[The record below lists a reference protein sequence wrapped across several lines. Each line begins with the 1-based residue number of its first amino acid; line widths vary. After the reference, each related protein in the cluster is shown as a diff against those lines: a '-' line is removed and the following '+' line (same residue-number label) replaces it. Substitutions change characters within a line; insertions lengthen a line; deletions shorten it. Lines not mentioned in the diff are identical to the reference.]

1 MLKKLCPLVLSLALL
16 LSACGP
22 SAQEPADISD
32 GDTTLSVVAT
42 TYPVYLLAD
51 AVIGEEPGVDL
62 SLMIDQSVSC
72 LHDYT
77 LSVENMR
84 LLDSADAVLI
94 SGAGL
99 EDFLSDA
106 LAAAGDL
113 VQVDCSQGVD
123 LLPSQEDPEE
133 PDPHYWMDPERA
145 CQMVE
150 NLSQGLSQLLPES
163 ADAFAANAQAAQ
175 AAIQEAYAQEKAALA
190 DLSCRELITFHDGFA
205 YFAEAFDLTI
215 LRSIE
220 EESGS
225 EASAQ
230 EVSQILQE
238 VESHNLPA
246 IFTEKN
252 GSDSTAQVIQRE
264 SGVAIYQLDL
274 LMSGDTDTDGLAAYI
289 AGMDANTAAI
299 QEACA

>member
-1 MLKKLCPLVLSLALL
+1 MLKKLCPLVLALL
-16 LSACGP
+16 LVLSACGGQE
-22 SAQEPADISD
+22 SADAPAD
-32 GDTTLSVVAT
+32 DTGLSVVAT

-51 AVIGEEPGVDL
+51 AVIGEEAGVNL
-62 SLMIDQSVSC
+62 ALMIDQSISC

-84 LLDSADAVLI
+84 LLDGADAVLL

-99 EDFLSDA
+99 EDFLDDA

-123 LLPSQEDPEE
+123 LLPSQEDPGES
-133 PDPHYWMDPERA
+133 DPHYWMDPVRA

-150 NLSQGLSQLLPES
+150 NLALGLSQLLPES
-163 ADAFAANAQAAQ
+163 ADAFSANAQAAQ
-175 AAIQEAYAQEKAALA
+175 DAILDAYAQEQEALA

-238 VESHNLPA
+238 VESHSLPA

-274 LMSGDTDTDGLAAYI
+274 LMSGDKNTDGLAAYI
-289 AGMDANTAAI
+289 AGMDANVAVI

>member
-1 MLKKLCPLVLSLALL
+1 MLKKLCPLMLALL
-16 LSACGP
+16 LVLSACGG
-22 SAQEPADISD
+22 QESTGTPADD
-32 GDTTLSVVAT
+32 AGLSVVAT

-51 AVIGEEPGVDL
+51 AVIGDEAGVDL
-62 SLMIDQSVSC
+62 ALMIDQSVSC

-84 LLDSADAVLI
+84 LLDGADAVLL

-106 LAAAGDL
+106 LSAAGDL

-123 LLPSQEDPEE
+123 LLPSQEDPGES
-133 PDPHYWMDPERA
+133 DPHYWMDPARA
-145 CQMVE
+145 CQMVA
-150 NLSQGLSQLLPES
+150 NLAQGLSQLLPES

-175 AAIQEAYAQEKAALA
+175 EAILEAYAQEQEALA

-238 VESHNLPA
+238 VERHSLPA

-274 LMSGDTDTDGLAAYI
+274 LMSGDKDTDGLAAYI
-289 AGMDANTAAI
+289 AGMDANVAVI

>member
-1 MLKKLCPLVLSLALL
+1 MLKKLCPLVLSLLL
-16 LSACGP
+16 VLSACGGQE
-22 SAQEPADISD
+22 SAGTSAD
-32 GDTTLSVVAT
+32 DTGLSVVAT

-51 AVIGEEPGVDL
+51 AVIGEESGMDL
-62 SLMIDQSVSC
+62 ALMIDQSVSC

-84 LLDSADAVLI
+84 LLDGADAVLL

-106 LAAAGDL
+106 LSGSGDL
-113 VQVDCSQGVD
+113 VQVDCSQGVE
-123 LLPSQEDPEE
+123 LLPSQEE
-133 PDPHYWMDPERA
+133 PGESDPHYWMDPARA

-150 NLSQGLSQLLPES
+150 NLAQGLSQLLPES
-163 ADAFAANAQAAQ
+163 SDAFAANAQAAQ
-175 AAIQEAYAQEKAALA
+175 EAILEAYAQEQEALA
-190 DLSCRELITFHDGFA
+190 NLSCRELITFHDGFA

-230 EVSQILQE
+230 EVSQILQD
-238 VESHNLPA
+238 VERHSLPA

-274 LMSGDTDTDGLAAYI
+274 LMSGDKDTDGLAAYI
-289 AGMDANTAAI
+289 AGMDANVAVI

>member
-1 MLKKLCPLVLSLALL
+1 MLKKLCPLVLALL
-16 LSACGP
+16 LVLAACGGQE
-22 SAQEPADISD
+22 SAGAPAD
-32 GDTTLSVVAT
+32 DTGLSVVAT

-51 AVIGEEPGVDL
+51 AVIGEEAGVNL
-62 SLMIDQSVSC
+62 ALMIDQSISC

-84 LLDSADAVLI
+84 LLDGADAVLL

-99 EDFLSDA
+99 EDFLDDA

-123 LLPSQEDPEE
+123 LLPSQEDPGES
-133 PDPHYWMDPERA
+133 DPHYWMDPARA

-150 NLSQGLSQLLPES
+150 NLAQGLSQLLPES

-175 AAIQEAYAQEKAALA
+175 DAILDAYAQEQDALA

-274 LMSGDTDTDGLAAYI
+274 LMSGDKDTDGLAAYI
-289 AGMDANTAAI
+289 AGMDANVAVI
-299 QEACA
+299 QEAFA

>member
-1 MLKKLCPLVLSLALL
+1 MLKKLCPLVLALL
-16 LSACGP
+16 LVLSACGGQE
-22 SAQEPADISD
+22 SASTPADD
-32 GDTTLSVVAT
+32 AGLSVVAT

-51 AVIGEEPGVDL
+51 AVIGDAAGVDL
-62 SLMIDQSVSC
+62 ALMIDQSVSC

-84 LLDSADAVLI
+84 LLDGADAVLL

-106 LAAAGDL
+106 LSAAGDL

-123 LLPSQEDPEE
+123 LLPSQEDPGES
-133 PDPHYWMDPERA
+133 DPHYWMDPARA
-145 CQMVE
+145 CQMVA
-150 NLSQGLSQLLPES
+150 NLAQGLSQLLPES

-175 AAIQEAYAQEKAALA
+175 KAILEAYAQEQEALA

-238 VESHNLPA
+238 VERHSLPA

-264 SGVAIYQLDL
+264 SGVSIYQLDL
-274 LMSGDTDTDGLAAYI
+274 LMSGDKDTDGLAAYI
-289 AGMDANTAAI
+289 AGMDANVAVI
-299 QEACA
+299 QEACT

>member
-1 MLKKLCPLVLSLALL
+1 MLKKLCPLVLALL
-16 LSACGP
+16 LVLAACGGQE
-22 SAQEPADISD
+22 SAGAPAD
-32 GDTTLSVVAT
+32 DTGLSVVAT

-51 AVIGEEPGVDL
+51 AVIGEEAGVNL
-62 SLMIDQSVSC
+62 ALMIDQSISC

-84 LLDSADAVLI
+84 LLDGADAVLL

-99 EDFLSDA
+99 EYFLDDA

-123 LLPSQEDPEE
+123 LLPSQEDPGES
-133 PDPHYWMDPERA
+133 DPHYWMDPARA

-150 NLSQGLSQLLPES
+150 NLAQGLSQLLPES

-175 AAIQEAYAQEKAALA
+175 DAILDAYAQEQDALA
-190 DLSCRELITFHDGFA
+190 ELSWRELITFHDGFA

-274 LMSGDTDTDGLAAYI
+274 LMSGDKDTDGLAAYI
-289 AGMDANTAAI
+289 AGMDANVAVI
-299 QEACA
+299 QEAFA

>member
-1 MLKKLCPLVLSLALL
+1 MLKKLCPLVLALL
-16 LSACGP
+16 LVLSACGGQE
-22 SAQEPADISD
+22 SAGTPADD
-32 GDTTLSVVAT
+32 AGLSVVAT

-51 AVIGEEPGVDL
+51 AVIGEEAGVNL
-62 SLMIDQSVSC
+62 ALMIDQSISC

-84 LLDSADAVLI
+84 LLDGADAVLL

-99 EDFLSDA
+99 EDFLDDA

-123 LLPSQEDPEE
+123 LLPSQEDPGES
-133 PDPHYWMDPERA
+133 DPHYWMDPARA

-150 NLSQGLSQLLPES
+150 NLAQGLSQLLPES

-175 AAIQEAYAQEKAALA
+175 DAILDAYAQEQEALA
-190 DLSCRELITFHDGFA
+190 DLSCRELITFHDGFS

-215 LRSIE
+215 LRAIE

-238 VESHNLPA
+238 VESHSLPA

-264 SGVAIYQLDL
+264 SGVAIYQLNL
-274 LMSGDTDTDGLAAYI
+274 LMSGDKDTDGLAAYI
-289 AGMDANTAAI
+289 AGMDANVAVI
-299 QEACA
+299 QEAFA

>member
-1 MLKKLCPLVLSLALL
+1 MLKKLCPLVLALL
-16 LSACGP
+16 LVLSACGGQE
-22 SAQEPADISD
+22 SAGTPADD
-32 GDTTLSVVAT
+32 AGLSVVAT

-51 AVIGEEPGVDL
+51 AVIGEEAGVNL
-62 SLMIDQSVSC
+62 ALMIDQSISC

-84 LLDSADAVLI
+84 LLDGADAVLL

-99 EDFLSDA
+99 EDFLDDA

-123 LLPSQEDPEE
+123 LLPSQEDPGES
-133 PDPHYWMDPERA
+133 DPHYWMDPARA

-150 NLSQGLSQLLPES
+150 NLAQGLSQLLPES

-175 AAIQEAYAQEKAALA
+175 DAILDAYAQEQEALA
-190 DLSCRELITFHDGFA
+190 ELSCRELITFHDGFS

-215 LRSIE
+215 LRAIE

-238 VESHNLPA
+238 VESHSLPA

-264 SGVAIYQLDL
+264 SGVAIYQLNL
-274 LMSGDTDTDGLAAYI
+274 LMSGDKDTDGLAAYI
-289 AGMDANTAAI
+289 AGMDANVAVI
-299 QEACA
+299 QEAFA

>member
-1 MLKKLCPLVLSLALL
+1 L
-16 LSACGP
+16 
-22 SAQEPADISD
+22 D
-32 GDTTLSVVAT
+32 G
-42 TYPVYLLAD
+42 
-51 AVIGEEPGVDL
+51 
-62 SLMIDQSVSC
+62 
-72 LHDYT
+72 
-77 LSVENMR
+77 
-84 LLDSADAVLI
+84 ADAVLL

-106 LAAAGDL
+106 LSAAGDL
-113 VQVDCSQGVD
+113 LQVDCSQGVE
-123 LLPSQEDPEE
+123 LLPSQEE
-133 PDPHYWMDPERA
+133 PGESDPHYWMDPARA

-150 NLSQGLSQLLPES
+150 NLAQGLSQLLPES

-175 AAIQEAYAQEKAALA
+175 EAILEAYAQEQEALA
-190 DLSCRELITFHDGFA
+190 DLSCRELITFHDGFS

-230 EVSQILQE
+230 EVSQILQD
-238 VESHNLPA
+238 VERHSLPA

-264 SGVAIYQLDL
+264 SGAAIYQLDL
-274 LMSGDTDTDGLAAYI
+274 LMSGDKDTDGLAAYI
-289 AGMDANTAAI
+289 AGMDANVAVI
-299 QEACA
+299 QEAFA

>member
-1 MLKKLCPLVLSLALL
+1 MLKKLCPLVLALL
-16 LSACGP
+16 LVLSACGGQE
-22 SAQEPADISD
+22 SAGTPAD
-32 GDTTLSVVAT
+32 DTGLSVVAT

-51 AVIGEEPGVDL
+51 AVIGEEAGVDL
-62 SLMIDQSVSC
+62 ALMIDQSVSC

-84 LLDSADAVLI
+84 LLDGADAVLL

-106 LAAAGDL
+106 LSAAGDL
-113 VQVDCSQGVD
+113 VQVDCSQGVE
-123 LLPSQEDPEE
+123 LLPSQEE
-133 PDPHYWMDPERA
+133 PGESDPHYWMDPARA

-150 NLSQGLSQLLPES
+150 NLVQGLSQLLPES

-175 AAIQEAYAQEKAALA
+175 ETILEAYAQEQDALT

-238 VESHNLPA
+238 VESHSLPA

-274 LMSGDTDTDGLAAYI
+274 LMSGDKDTEGLAAYI
-289 AGMDANTAAI
+289 AGMDANVAVI

>member
-1 MLKKLCPLVLSLALL
+1 MLKKLCPLVLALL
-16 LSACGP
+16 LILSACGGQE
-22 SAQEPADISD
+22 SAGAPAD
-32 GDTTLSVVAT
+32 DTGLSVVAT

-51 AVIGEEPGVDL
+51 AVIGEEAGVNL
-62 SLMIDQSVSC
+62 ALMIDQSISC

-84 LLDSADAVLI
+84 LLDGADAVLL

-99 EDFLSDA
+99 EDFLDDA

-123 LLPSQEDPEE
+123 LLPSQEDPGES
-133 PDPHYWMDPERA
+133 DPHYWMDPARA

-150 NLSQGLSQLLPES
+150 NLAQGLSQLLPES
-163 ADAFAANAQAAQ
+163 ANAFAANAQAAQ
-175 AAIQEAYAQEKAALA
+175 DAILDAYAQEQEALA
-190 DLSCRELITFHDGFA
+190 DLSCRELITFHDGFS

-215 LRSIE
+215 LRAIE

-274 LMSGDTDTDGLAAYI
+274 LMSGDKDTDGLAAYI
-289 AGMDANTAAI
+289 AGMDANVAVI